1 MKNNLLLCAAALI
14 AACTI
19 SMNAQAQLEVQ
30 TSGNVVASKNLTVD
44 QNVAVGTTVDSN
56 ASLKI
61 QRQSQT
67 TSPYYG
73 IWSRVYTKSSMPTG
87 AVCGI
92 RGMASAGTISSNY
105 PEITHVVGVFGSAN
119 KPAVLSDRFSAGVA
133 GVANYYGGVGVYG
146 AIGSSIDLEIPTSSF
161 GGAYAGYFNGGVM
174 VNGSLTATTIS
185 IPSSLQRQEN
195 TQQLPASLADNI
207 RLLNPISYTI
217 NQNDIWKSDIEA
229 KELQGIHYGLNAQE
243 VKKVYPDLVYERGDQ
258 LSINYIELIPILIM
272 KVQELSAEVEELK
285 ARQK

>member
-1 MKNNLLLCAAALI
+1 MKNKIISGAMLLATCLFSLSA
-14 AACTI
+14 
-19 SMNAQAQLEVQ
+19 NAQLEVK
-30 TSGNVVASKNLTVD
+30 TNGNVVMSQNLQVD
-44 QNVAVGTTVDSN
+44 QNVAIGTTKSN
-56 ASLKI
+56 NISLKI

-67 TSPYYG
+67 TSSYYG

-119 KPAVLSDRFSAGVA
+119 KPAVLYDRFSAGVA

-272 KVQELSAEVEELK
+272 KVQELSAEVEKLK
-285 ARQK
+285 AQKK

>member
-161 GGAYAGYFNGGVM
+161 GGAYAGYTYRNGH
-174 VNGSLTATTIS
+174 
-185 IPSSLQRQEN
+185 
-195 TQQLPASLADNI
+195 AD
-207 RLLNPISYTI
+207 RR
-217 NQNDIWKSDIEA
+217 SDRNKGCDHSEF
-229 KELQGIHYGLNAQE
+229 G
-243 VKKVYPDLVYERGDQ
+243 R
-258 LSINYIELIPILIM
+258 
-272 KVQELSAEVEELK
+272 
-285 ARQK
+285 R